1 MRVFNEP
8 NMTGF
13 KCPIC
18 GTSDNKPVVLVG
30 IDGTQDG
37 YNIQAV
43 QYHLDCIE
51 LTQYSGQGGRR
62 FIGMMVDPEGE

>member
-1 MRVFNEP
+1 MRVFEKP
-8 NMTGF
+8 NMTNF

-30 IDGTQDG
+30 IDGTQEG

-51 LTQYSGQGGRR
+51 LTQYSGQDGRR
-62 FIGMMVDPEGE
+62 FIGQMVDPEGV

>member
-1 MRVFNEP
+1 MRVFDEP
-8 NMTGF
+8 NMTNF

-18 GTSDNKPVVLVG
+18 GTSNNKPVVLVG

-51 LTQYSGQGGRR
+51 LTQYSGRGGRR
-62 FIGMMVDPEGE
+62 FIGMMIDPEGK